1 VPSANAPTPIPRT
14 TVKVDHHPDG
24 TDRGHGQPDGDQDE
38 MRMDRRRHADLDPIG
53 IRALELPADLP
64 ADDSELDPQR
74 RGGEHRG
81 SP

>member
-1 VPSANAPTPIPRT
+1 
-14 TVKVDHHPDG
+14 
-24 TDRGHGQPDGDQDE
+24 
-38 MRMDRRRHADLDPIG
+38 MDRRRHADLDPIG